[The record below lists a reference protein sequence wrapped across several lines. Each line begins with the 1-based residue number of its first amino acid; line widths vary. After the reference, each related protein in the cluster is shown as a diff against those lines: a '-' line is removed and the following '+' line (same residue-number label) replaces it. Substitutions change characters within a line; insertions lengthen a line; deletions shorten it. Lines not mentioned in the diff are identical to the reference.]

1 MNDSF
6 RGAEWEAAYGSIGD
20 VTTAQLTNIPL
31 DILDPW
37 TGADGQSQ
45 PFHEYPESKLLELAE
60 NIEKNGVIEPIC
72 VRPLPTGRYQIVAG
86 HNRVAAS
93 RLVGLA
99 TVPALV
105 QQMSDEEA
113 AVRMVDSN
121 LQHREQLLP
130 SEKAWAYRER
140 MDALKQLRLDT
151 DRKGT
156 GKSRDL
162 VAEETKESATQIQ
175 RYIRLT
181 YLNKYLL
188 DQVDA
193 GKLALRAAVS
203 ISYLIPAEQAMLVS
217 LLESRLCKMPSI
229 KQCDE
234 LQRLSIADMLDEESM
249 LSVLC
254 PTKEPK
260 KPTIKLPM
268 DRISSFFSKDTTVD
282 QMEAEIYDALAF
294 YRRSRGNA

>member
-1 MNDSF
+1 MNDTLRS
-6 RGAEWEAAYGSIGD
+6 AEWEAAYGSLGA
-20 VTTAQLTNIPL
+20 VTAQLTNIPL

-37 TGADGQSQ
+37 TGTDGQSQ

-72 VRPLPTGRYQIVAG
+72 VRPMPTGRYQIVAG

-113 AVRMVDSN
+113 ALRMVDSN

-130 SEKAWAYRER
+130 SEKAYAYLER
-140 MDALKQLRLDT
+140 MNALKRIQRS
-151 DRKGT
+151 GGAPV
-156 GKSRDL
+156 GKSRTL
-162 VAEETKESATQIQ
+162 LAAETKESATQIQ

-181 YLNKYLL
+181 HLCKYLL

-193 GKLALRAAVS
+193 GRLALRAAVS
-203 ISYLIPAEQAMLVS
+203 LSYLITSDQAMLIS
-217 LLESRLCKMPSI
+217 MIEAKQCKMPSI
-229 KQCDE
+229 KQCAK
-234 LQRLSIADMLDEESM
+234 LQSLAMSDMLDDESM

-254 PTKEPK
+254 PTKVPK
-260 KPTIKLPM
+260 KPTVKLPM
-268 DRISSFFSKDTTVD
+268 DRIYSFFSNDTTVD
-282 QMEAEIYDALAF
+282 QMEAEIYNALAF
-294 YRRSRGNA
+294 YRKNRGNV